1 MIVLPMDRIVL
12 DQRQSCSAFSR
23 VRRITGAS
31 GVPQHAFLYGERES
45 GKTML
50 IDDFKEVSRSIVR
63 RMMDRPIA
71 DVLLRI
77 TLSDVR

>member
-1 MIVLPMDRIVL
+1 MFLTKGNRAAVSRI
-12 DQRQSCSAFSR
+12 
-23 VRRITGAS
+23 RRITGAS
-31 GVPQHAFLYGERES
+31 SAPQQLFLHGESES

-71 DVLLRI
+71 DVLPRI
-77 TLSDVR
+77 TLSDVRQFVEG

>member
-1 MIVLPMDRIVL
+1 MFLTKGNRA
-12 DQRQSCSAFSR
+12 AFSR

-31 GVPQHAFLYGERES
+31 GIPQHAFLYGELES

-77 TLSDVR
+77 SLSDVRQFVEG

>member
-1 MIVLPMDRIVL
+1 
-12 DQRQSCSAFSR
+12 
-23 VRRITGAS
+23 
-31 GVPQHAFLYGERES
+31 
-45 GKTML
+45 ML

-77 TLSDVR
+77 SLSDVRQFVEG